1 MKNKIIFSIVCAFT
15 IMLIILVIVFVDYS
29 NNKNNLLEG
38 YYKLEKVITYYNLGQ
53 SESETEVTEFVNNKK
68 LYFNK
73 DKLESKIM
81 DITNYYYLLDDNK
94 LYYSL
99 NKIKATENIPYFE
112 YEIKDEYLILI
123 VFNRVTET
131 YYYKKITKE
140 EY

>member
-15 IMLIILVIVFVDYS
+15 IMLMILVIVFVDYS

-123 VFNRVTET
+123 IFNRVTET

>member
-15 IMLIILVIVFVDYS
+15 IMLMILVIVFVDYS